1 MSYLK
6 EIQTQINN
14 RDFHKFMQLWEEY
27 CASDVVDIEEFLSI
41 LKAIKLSDF
50 GKLFGAYVETALPLL
65 DLLASKEHS
74 YSALKLLVDLQTQN
88 SPKLSQLILERL
100 QERYGSLSDYNEKL
114 RLIGIRG
121 KETFQGAL
129 SNFDLLVHAVPG
141 NFVFHG
147 SGWGTGEIME
157 VSKVREQLVIEFE
170 NVAGRKY
177 VTFTN
182 AFKTLIPLSAD
193 HFLARRFADPD
204 LFEKQAKENPV
215 EIIKI
220 LLRDLGPKTAAEIK
234 DELEGLVIPEED
246 WQKWWQNTRAK
257 LKKDTL
263 ICSPDTLKDP
273 FQLRTEEVAHED
285 QFYKIL
291 KTKTEPQS
299 IILACYNFVRDY
311 PAKLKIQETKQFL
324 KNALESVIA
333 QHDLSGALRI
343 QALFCLETVAQ
354 SKKNEEVANII
365 LAVNRVEDFIDD
377 IGILAYKKQA
387 IIALKQHRQDWA
399 KLFIDLLLHLQQS
412 PLRDFLLKELNKPAT
427 RQELETMLR
436 ELIVQPSKQP
446 DLFVWYFQKVM
457 EGSEQ
462 ENLPFSDKEHRYEFM
477 ESFLLLLNQL
487 ENIPSY
493 RELTK
498 RMYNLFSAKR
508 YSLVRKILNGSPIDF
523 AKEFLLLV
531 SKCHTLS
538 DHDLKILRS
547 LAEVA
552 HPSLKDEK
560 ARKDSE
566 EDYTIWTSEE
576 GYKKVQEKIKHIGT
590 KEIVENAR
598 EIEAARAL
606 GDLRENSE
614 YKFALEKKGRLQAEL
629 KMLSDQ
635 FSKARIITPD
645 DIHPEEISVGHIV
658 EVKNA
663 NNETT
668 QYKILGPWDANPD
681 QDILSYQSKL
691 AQSMIGLKV
700 GESFTFRDEQFKV
713 VSFKSIFD

>member
-27 CASDVVDIEEFLSI
+27 CASDVVDVEEFLSI
-41 LKAIKLSDF
+41 LKAIKQSDF
-50 GKLFGAYVETALPLL
+50 ARLFSPYVETALPLL
-65 DLLASKEHS
+65 DLLPAPEDS
-74 YSALKLLVDLQTQN
+74 YNALKLLVDLQIQN
-88 SPKLSQLILERL
+88 SPKLTQFALDRL
-100 QERYGSLSDYNEKL
+100 KERYGHLSDFNEKL

-121 KETFQGAL
+121 KEIPQGAL
-129 SNFDLLVHAVPG
+129 SHFDLLVHAVPG

-157 VSKVREQLVIEFE
+157 VSKVREQLVVEFE

-177 VTFTN
+177 VTFSN
-182 AFKTLIPLSAD
+182 AFKTLIPLNVD
-193 HFLARRFADPD
+193 HFLARRFSDPD
-204 LFEKQAKENPV
+204 LLEKQAKENPV
-215 EIIKI
+215 EVIKV
-220 LLRDLGPKTAAEIK
+220 LLRDLGPKTASEIK

-263 ICSPDTLKDP
+263 ISSPDTLKDP
-273 FQLRTEEVAHED
+273 FQLRTEEVTHED

-311 PAKLKIQETKQFL
+311 PAKLKNKEIKQALQE
-324 KNALESVIA
+324 ALESVIE
-333 QHDLSGALRI
+333 QKDLSDALRI
-343 QALFCLETVAQ
+343 QALFCLEIVTQNKEDEQIA
-354 SKKNEEVANII
+354 KII
-365 LAVNRVEDFIDD
+365 LSVKKAEDFIDD

-387 IIALKQHRQDWA
+387 LVALKQHRQDWA
-399 KLFIDLLLHLQQS
+399 KLFIDLLLHIQQS
-412 PLRDFLLKELNKPAT
+412 PLRDFLLKELDQPTT
-427 RQELETMLR
+427 RSLLETMLR

-446 DLFVWYFQKVM
+446 DLFVWYFQKII
-457 EGSEQ
+457 EGADKEF
-462 ENLPFSDKEHRYEFM
+462 LPVSDKNHQYEFM

-493 RELTK
+493 RDLTK

-508 YSLVRKILNGSPIDF
+508 YALVRKILEGSPIEF

-566 EDYTIWTSEE
+566 DHAIWTSEE
-576 GYKKVQEKIKHIGT
+576 GYRKVQEKIKHIGT

-614 YKFALEKKGRLQAEL
+614 YKFALEKKGRLQGEL

-645 DIHPEEISVGHIV
+645 DIHPTEISIGHIV
-658 EVKNA
+658 EVQSEAGEKA
-663 NNETT
+663 
-668 QYKILGPWDANPD
+668 QYKILGPWDADPD
-681 QDILSYQSKL
+681 HHILSYQSKL

-700 GESFTFRDEQFKV
+700 GESFTFRDEKFKV